1 MYDIYIYIYM
11 LYIIM
16 CMINDFIVYIKASW
30 RVSQQALCAGEIP
43 RQPDKSSSLR
53 PTMVVK
59 NPNP

>member
-1 MYDIYIYIYM
+1 M
-11 LYIIM
+11 LYFIM